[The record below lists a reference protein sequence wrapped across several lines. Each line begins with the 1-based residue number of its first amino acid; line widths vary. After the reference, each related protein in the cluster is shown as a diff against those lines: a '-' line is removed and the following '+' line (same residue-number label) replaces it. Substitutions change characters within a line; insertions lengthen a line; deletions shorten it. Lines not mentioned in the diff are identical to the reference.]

1 MIAFAQFDSRILSV
15 LQDAVDHAWL
25 SVPLEH
31 RSGQIKDRVAK
42 QVLRSAARGERDP
55 GRLNAVA
62 VAAAFSEPVDAYDI
76 EVRRGDDTLASLRSV
91 ELPDLGAVWGHIAE
105 LANKV
110 CSPDC
115 RVRVMDPSGHMIISV
130 GIATA
135 RLVRPT

>member
-1 MIAFAQFDSRILSV
+1 MIAFAIFDSRILST

-31 RSGQIKDRVAK
+31 RSSQIKDRVAK
-42 QVLRSAARGERDP
+42 EVMRSAAAGERDP

-62 VAAAFSEPVDAYDI
+62 VAASLSEPVDAYDI
-76 EVRRGDDTLASLRSV
+76 EIRRGDDTLASLRSV
-91 ELPDLGAVWGHIAE
+91 ELPHLGAVWGHIAE

-110 CSPDC
+110 YSPDC
-115 RVRVMDPSGHMIISV
+115 RVRVMDPSGDMIISV

-135 RLVRPT
+135 RLLRPT